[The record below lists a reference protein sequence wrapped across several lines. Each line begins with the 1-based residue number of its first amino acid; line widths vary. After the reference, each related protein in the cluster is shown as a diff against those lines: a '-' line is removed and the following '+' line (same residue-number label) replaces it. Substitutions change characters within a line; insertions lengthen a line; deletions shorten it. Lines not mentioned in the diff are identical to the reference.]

1 MQWVAQR
8 HDINRHSLRP
18 VGDSFA
24 WLWQPGR
31 LPHGKQ
37 MKAEAS
43 AAEAKF
49 EKLTKAGTESWT
61 AWNAA
66 LTESRTAFDR
76 ANEAAWE
83 SFKRASSEA

>member
-1 MQWVAQR
+1 
-8 HDINRHSLRP
+8 
-18 VGDSFA
+18 
-24 WLWQPGR
+24 
-31 LPHGKQ
+31 